1 MAVITKDYITYTDLG
16 ERDRL
21 AFALFI
27 AAVIHAVLLFM
38 VVFDV
43 DTQQAIKQTL
53 NVTLATH
60 RSEVAPE
67 KADFAA
73 QTNQQGSGSLDE
85 KRELSTP
92 VTSEFQDTVV
102 REVNL
107 KEQTSPKQVK
117 PTENNRVR
125 TESQS
130 RFKTW
135 KVIKDQESEE
145 NLKMAE
151 EVSILQRSLEIASL
165 EAQQRL
171 QKQIYAKR
179 PKKRAISS
187 ASTKEAR
194 DAAYLHQFR
203 SRIEYVGNKHY
214 PDHLKVF
221 GSVMLQVDIKQD
233 GSVIQV
239 KVKKSSGNTQL
250 DSEAIKIVHK
260 SAPFQPFP
268 DEIKLDTDILQIIR
282 TWVFEPGKYLSSY

>member
-1 MAVITKDYITYTDLG
+1 MAVITADYTTYTDQG
-16 ERDRL
+16 TRDRL

-27 AAVIHAVLLFM
+27 AAVIHAVLLFL

-60 RSEVAPE
+60 HNDEAPD

-73 QTNQQGSGSLDE
+73 QANQLGSGTLE
-85 KRELSTP
+85 ERRELSTP
-92 VTSEFQDTVV
+92 VTADFQDNVV
-102 REVNL
+102 REINL
-107 KEQTSPKQVK
+107 KDQTSPKQAN
-117 PTENNRVR
+117 PTDKNRVR
-125 TESQS
+125 TESKS

-135 KVIKDQESEE
+135 NAIKEQESEE
-145 NLKMAE
+145 NLKLAE
-151 EVSILQRSLEIASL
+151 DVSILQRSLEIASL

-171 QKQIYAKR
+171 QKQIHAKR

-203 SRIEYVGNKHY
+203 SRIEYVGNKYY
-214 PDHLKVF
+214 PDYLKSF

-239 KVKKSSGNTQL
+239 LVKKSSGNTQL

-268 DEIKLDTDILQIIR
+268 DEIKMDTDILQIIR
-282 TWVFEPGKYLSSY
+282 TWVFEPGQYLSSY